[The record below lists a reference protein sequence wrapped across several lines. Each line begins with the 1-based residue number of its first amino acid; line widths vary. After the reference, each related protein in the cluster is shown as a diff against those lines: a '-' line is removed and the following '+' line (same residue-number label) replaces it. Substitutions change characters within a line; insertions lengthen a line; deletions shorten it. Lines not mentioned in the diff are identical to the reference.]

1 MANEAKSLSQ
11 LKPQHK
17 VILAIAGMAVLA
29 GIFYY
34 IKIMDIDAQ
43 IESAQSAYQKAD
55 KELKEYEKL
64 AGDKKLDD
72 MKKEYSAILKRAEE
86 NRKIIPDE
94 PRLKELMVSL
104 EGDALSSGLRVVSKS
119 PDTALAYEGYT
130 GYPVEYLVSGSFPQ
144 LASFFLLV
152 SQPEKRLVNIKAMEI
167 EFEKRDDKEGRKG
180 GPGAAGDVLTLSE
193 KRGKP
198 QSTLKARFV
207 IEGYAFFTDPQA
219 IDPTKKRRR

>member
-43 IESAQSAYQKAD
+43 IESAQAAYQKAD

-72 MKKEYSAILKRAEE
+72 MKKEYAAILKKAEE

-104 EGDALSSGLRVVSKS
+104 EGDAIQSGLRVVSKK
-119 PDTALAYEGYT
+119 PEVALAYEGYT
-130 GYPVEYLVSGSFPQ
+130 GYPVEYLVTGSFPQ
-144 LASFFLLV
+144 LAKFFLLL
-152 SQPEKRLVNIKAMEI
+152 SQPEKRLVNIKKMEI
-167 EFEKRDDKEGRKG
+167 EFDKKEEKGAQKAREGG
-180 GPGAAGDVLTLSE
+180 AGDVLTLSD

-198 QSTLKARFV
+198 KSTIRAQFV
-207 IEGYAFFTDPQA
+207 IEGYAFFTDSQA
-219 IDPTKKRRR
+219 VDPTKKRRR

>member
-1 MANEAKSLSQ
+1 MANDAKSLSQ

-43 IESAQSAYQKAD
+43 IQTSQSQYQKAD

-64 AGDKKLDD
+64 AGDTKLED
-72 MKKEYSAILKRAEE
+72 MKKQYAAILKKSEE
-86 NRKIIPDE
+86 NRKIIPEE

-104 EGDALSSGLRVVSKS
+104 EGDAIQSGLRVVSKK
-119 PDTALAYEGYT
+119 PDAGLAYEGYT
-130 GYPVEYLVSGSFPQ
+130 GYPVEYVVTGSFPQ
-144 LASFFLLV
+144 LAKFFLLI
-152 SQPEKRLVNIKAMEI
+152 SQPDKRLVNIKKMEI
-167 EFEKRDDKEGRKG
+167 EFDKREDKEAQKAKNSG
-180 GPGAAGDVLTLSE
+180 AGDVLSLSD

-198 QSTLKARFV
+198 KSTVLAQFV
-207 IEGYAFFTDPQA
+207 IEGYAFFV
-219 IDPTKKRRR
+219 DPTAVDPIKKRRK